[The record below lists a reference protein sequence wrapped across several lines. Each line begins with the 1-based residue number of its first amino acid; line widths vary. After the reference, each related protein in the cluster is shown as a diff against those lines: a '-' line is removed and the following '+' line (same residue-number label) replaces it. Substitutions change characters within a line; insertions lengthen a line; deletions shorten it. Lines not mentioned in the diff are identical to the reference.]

1 MLKFLFVTGSHKSGT
16 SWLARMIDANPTIAL
31 PDQELWLLGN
41 PNSLGEKIKNSV
53 DAWLGLPTVSSQ
65 FTTEQS
71 QGNARRTVMRAAIS
85 SAIEAGIGGVKG
97 AKVIGDKTPAFYA
110 QQFRYL
116 QSIFPDAYYVQIVR
130 DPRDVVVSHHFH
142 AYRLD
147 EWSFFG
153 DKDKAKEV
161 GKRIKDGE
169 NVGSD
174 LLDDASVTR
183 LLKAWCR
190 VQNNG
195 IESKD
200 VFPNRHRLLRYED
213 LLVQPGHEL
222 RQVFNLVEQPLN
234 NAAVDD
240 IVARFSFEQMSQGR
254 KIGQEDPKSFF
265 RKGGS
270 GDWKTYFSPELDAQ
284 VREQAKDLM
293 EHFDYGD

>member
-16 SWLARMIDANPTIAL
+16 SWLARMINANPTISL

-41 PNSLGEKIKNSV
+41 PKSLGETINRAM
-53 DAWLGLPTVSSQ
+53 DEWLALPTVSSQ
-65 FTTEQS
+65 FKTEQR
-71 QGNARRTVMRAAIS
+71 QRQARRTVMRAAIRG
-85 SAIEAGIGGVKG
+85 AIDAGIGGVKG

-153 DKDKAKEV
+153 DKDKAKAV
-161 GKRIKDGE
+161 GHRIKDGD

-174 LLDDASVTR
+174 LLDSTSVAR
-183 LLKAWCR
+183 LLKAWKQ
-190 VQNNG
+190 VQTNG
-195 IESKD
+195 VD
-200 VFPNRHRLLRYED
+200 AADAFPNRHRLLRYED
-213 LLVQPGHEL
+213 LLVRPAYEL
-222 RQVFNLVEQPLN
+222 KHIFDLVEQPLT
-234 NAAVDD
+234 DPQID
-240 IVARFSFEQMSQGR
+240 EIVARFSFENMSQGR

-270 GDWKTYFSPELDAQ
+270 GDWKTYFTPELDAQ
-284 VREQAKDLM
+284 VREDASELM
-293 EHFDYGD
+293 EHFGYGD